1 MASNGIDFTGDTGN
15 DSISSPSSTQHFA
28 SRGAQGP
35 VNMTGD
41 GASDVGG
48 TIGMNPP
55 SGDMPPKG
63 SGVEFTGDVGHE

>member
-1 MASNGIDFTGDTGN
+1 
-15 DSISSPSSTQHFA
+15 
-28 SRGAQGP
+28 
-35 VNMTGD
+35 MTGD